1 MQLKQSIKASKY
13 IKVEVAEGSKKVG
26 RAFLYLIY
34 NDLHKR
40 PYGLMEDVFVD
51 ESMRGQGLGTK
62 LVKEIIRLAKK
73 HKCYKL
79 IATSRTS
86 RPKVHKLYQRFG
98 FEKHGLE
105 FRIDFK

>member
-1 MQLKQSIKASKY
+1 MKLKRTIKSSKY
-13 IKVEVAEGSKKVG
+13 IKIEVVEGSKKVG

-51 ESMRGQGLGTK
+51 EAMRGQGLGTK
-62 LVKEIIRLAKK
+62 LVKEIINLAKK
-73 HKCYKL
+73 HQCYKL

-86 RPKVHKLYQRFG
+86 RPKVHKLYSRFG
-98 FEKHGLE
+98 FQRHGVE
-105 FRIDFK
+105 FR